1 MPVDSG
7 RDPEA
12 NEEVVSRDPVSDA
25 STSRL
30 SIYLRCLNVLACE
43 GIRTVSS
50 QALARRFHLNS
61 AQIRKDLAQ
70 FGELGIRGVGYDV
83 CSLRDHLVSVLGLDH
98 ERCVVIVGA
107 GNLGMAL
114 ADYRGF
120 NGGGFRTVA
129 MLDSNPGKLG
139 MQSRSGVPIEPI
151 QDLDRIVQRERVEIG
166 IIAVPAEV
174 AQETCDR
181 LLAAGVGAIL
191 NFAPVTLHCPPEVKV
206 RNVDLRLSLETLAFH
221 LNQRESGLSST
232 DDGGDFAATL
242 SDPVIDGDD

>member
-1 MPVDSG
+1 MPDNG
-7 RDPEA
+7 NDATDQELA
-12 NEEVVSRDPVSDA
+12 SRDGVSDPT
-25 STSRL
+25 TSRL
-30 SIYLRCLNVLACE
+30 SVYLRCLNTLACE

-61 AQIRKDLAQ
+61 SQIRKDLAQ
-70 FGELGIRGVGYDV
+70 LGELGIRGVGYDV
-83 CSLRDHLVSVLGLDH
+83 CSLRDHLVSVLGLDR
-98 ERCVVIVGA
+98 ERRVVIVGA

-120 NGGGFRTVA
+120 NDGGFKTVA

-151 QDLDRIVQRERVEIG
+151 QDLAQIVERERVEIG

-181 LLAAGVGAIL
+181 LLEAGVGAIL
-191 NFAPVTLHCPPEVKV
+191 NFAPVTLECPSNVKV
-206 RNVDLRLSLETLAFH
+206 RNVDLRLSLESLSFH
-221 LNQRESGLSST
+221 LKQSESGVSSEN
-232 DDGGDFAATL
+232 DGGDFAITHPEAI
-242 SDPVIDGDD
+242 IDGND